1 MNRHLFFVILK
12 KCIHKEKYLNGYQML
27 KPEMQLTLILSILPL
42 FLKLRYN
49 VDISGILP
57 LIKNNV
63 FTISNAVVQIFTD
76 SIHDNG
82 L

>member
-1 MNRHLFFVILK
+1 
-12 KCIHKEKYLNGYQML
+12 ML

>member
-1 MNRHLFFVILK
+1 
-12 KCIHKEKYLNGYQML
+12 ML

-57 LIKNNV
+57 LIKKNV